1 VQEGLK
7 QKNDYKSMIAIT
19 KDVWEKIKP
28 YFEQEEIFIDETTTP
43 LNKDLLNKK
52 NDYKGMNI
60 ETDNLYMKS
69 VFSIMNR
76 ILKVLEHN
84 KR

>member
-1 VQEGLK
+1 
-7 QKNDYKSMIAIT
+7 MIAIT